1 MARQAAVGSPV
12 SPSTGA
18 AVSGRDASLAAT
30 RTSDSQDNNDP
41 DNQTSHGDAGD
52 AGDTS
57 TDQNANAAPQ
67 EQGQAPSG
75 TAAALI
81 MVPLCLSVTMS
92 ALDLTIVT
100 PAIPAMVSAFQSETG
115 YVWIGSAF
123 ILASTAST
131 PVWGSVANIWGRKPI
146 MLISV
151 AVFVLG
157 SLLCAIAKN
166 MDALLA
172 GRTIQGLGASGM
184 GTMVN
189 VIICDTFS
197 LRDRGLY
204 LAITSIV
211 WAVASAVGPVVGGI
225 FTTTL
230 R

>member
-1 MARQAAVGSPV
+1 LQG
-12 SPSTGA
+12 
-18 AVSGRDASLAAT
+18 
-30 RTSDSQDNNDP
+30 NNDP

-57 TDQNANAAPQ
+57 TDQNANAVPQ

-157 SLLCAIAKN
+157 SLLCALAKN